1 MLRLARF
8 SIRRRVYVNFFFAG
22 TASPRFP
29 LKIDRPCLAM
39 LSNAHR
45 GDGKRFIVR
54 ADEKVTT
61 FLERERI
68 TYHDSHRNPTALLS
82 FRGARGRACVPR
94 EKSGS

>member
-1 MLRLARF
+1 
-8 SIRRRVYVNFFFAG
+8 
-22 TASPRFP
+22 
-29 LKIDRPCLAM
+29 M